1 MSTPPYAELVAFVRS
16 EGEAIV
22 SASRQDADAVV
33 PTCPDWKIAD
43 LCAHVGSIYAYVAH
57 VVSERLT
64 SASDVRPE
72 PADGADMVKWLES
85 QLDEL
90 VTALSGCDADTPMWN
105 WSGEPY
111 VAAFWARRTAHES
124 AIHRFDAQRAFGIAQ
139 PVDADLAAD
148 GLDEFVDL
156 LLPIVGTHSG
166 VEWPAA
172 TFVFES
178 VEDGAWRVRTGES
191 APGRADADS
200 PADVTVRGTSSALLL
215 AVNNRVP
222 WTSLEV
228 EGDAALL
235 DQWSRSL
242 TL

>member
-22 SASRQDADAVV
+22 SASRQDAGAVV
-33 PTCPDWKIAD
+33 PTCPEWTIAD
-43 LCAHVGSIYAYVAH
+43 LCAHVGSIYGYVAH
-57 VVSERLT
+57 IVSERLT

-72 PADGADMVKWLES
+72 PADGADMVEWLES

-90 VTALSGCDADTPMWN
+90 VTALSGCEADTPMWN

-124 AIHRFDAQRAFGIAQ
+124 AIHRYDAQRAFGIAQ

-148 GLDEFVDL
+148 GLDEFIDL
-156 LLPIVGTHSG
+156 LLPIVVAHHGF
-166 VEWPAA
+166 ELPAA
-172 TFVFES
+172 TYALES
-178 VEDGAWRVRTGES
+178 VEHDRWLVRTGDGGS
-191 APGRADADS
+191 GRAEPDTA
-200 PADVTVRGTSSALLL
+200 ADVTARGTSSALLL
-215 AVNNRVP
+215 ALNNRVP

-228 EGDAALL
+228 EGNAALL
-235 DQWSRSL
+235 DDLSRIL
-242 TL
+242 RL